1 MSLLFSDKA
10 EDCGAVREDFI
21 LSLFHC
27 GGGRGKE
34 VAFFFLVF
42 FGSGLADS
50 EAGTSGGLL
59 YLC

>member
-34 VAFFFLVF
+34 VAFL

>member
-27 GGGRGKE
+27 GGGRRKE
-34 VAFFFLVF
+34 VVFFFF